1 MITRHRTDL
10 ESERLECVWVKINDA
25 KSPFLLVGY
34 ICRNPASPAT
44 WFDDFVRV
52 IDKANDHKSS
62 ILLIGDFSI
71 DLCKPQPTWDTT
83 TSVFGHHQLVQSAIA
98 STTETLIDYINTN
111 NHAVVSEVLVSTASI
126 SEPSIIF
133 CTWSF

>member
-52 IDKANDHKSS
+52 IDKVPDHKSY
-62 ILLIGDFSI
+62 ILLLKILILNYVNLNQHGTCLF
-71 DLCKPQPTWDTT
+71 
-83 TSVFGHHQLVQSAIA
+83 SVF
-98 STTETLIDYINTN
+98 INWFKVRQERRVPQQ
-111 NHAVVSEVLVSTASI
+111 H
-126 SEPSIIF
+126 
-133 CTWSF
+133 